1 MFSEKIPMRLNLVIG
16 LIFLNLSVIT
26 AQIDNRNVQVE
37 LDPVEDDFNN
47 PSGVELPALKQP
59 SLSDYDPGLNPNTN
73 LEISDDEDK
82 VDFTQGDGL
91 MDYTSNIVPKA
102 FKKDKEAK
110 EEFGRDQ
117 FLGTVATSGGFVMV
131 KYRDHEFVDGDRI
144 RIFMNG
150 DVIKPEVSLGGSFK
164 GFTLTLD
171 EGNNKIVFQA
181 LNQGSSGPNTAE
193 LHVYNDKGQLISAA
207 EWNLLTGHKATI
219 DVLKQ

>member
-1 MFSEKIPMRLNLVIG
+1 MNFEKIPMKLYLFIG

-47 PSGVELPALKQP
+47 PTGVELPALKQP
-59 SLSDYDPGLNPNTN
+59 SLSDYDPALDPNTN
-73 LEISDDEDK
+73 LEIPDDDEK

-117 FLGTVATSGGFVMV
+117 FLGTVATSGGFVVV

-207 EWNLLTGHKATI
+207 EWNLLTGNKATV
-219 DVLKQ
+219 DVIKQ

>member
-1 MFSEKIPMRLNLVIG
+1 MRLNILIG
-16 LIFLNLSVIT
+16 LVFINFSVLT

-37 LDPVEDDFNN
+37 LDPVEDDFKD
-47 PSGVELPALKQP
+47 PGGVELPALKQP
-59 SLSDYDPGLNPNTN
+59 SLSNYDPSLKPNTN
-73 LEISDDEDK
+73 LEIADDEDK

-102 FKKDKEAK
+102 FKKDKKAK

-150 DVIKPEVSLGGSFK
+150 DVIKSEVSLGGSFK

-171 EGNNKIVFQA
+171 EGNNQIVFQA

-207 EWNLLTGHKATI
+207 EWNLLTGNKATI
-219 DVLKQ
+219 EVLKQ